1 MATNKRTYPN
11 DYFAWYNDDNRVAI
25 VCEDTT
31 ASSGERTREKY
42 DSYQSDDVTSGL
54 RITYNSR
61 FEYVNDQSDDLK
73 NDISLDTGLHASVV
87 CYIKARMFEDI
98 GDLQKSDYFRKMY
111 EKTMKQYPSKKSG
124 VRALSV
130 PRL

>member
-11 DYFAWYNDDNRVAI
+11 DYFAWYNDDNRVAVI
-25 VCEDTT
+25 CEDTSST
-31 ASSGERTREKY
+31 SGERVKEKY
-42 DSYQSDDVTSGL
+42 DSYQDSDVTGGL

-61 FEYVNDQSDDLK
+61 FEYVNSQSDDLK

-111 EKTMKQYPSKKSG
+111 EKIMRQYPSRKSG
-124 VRALSV
+124 VRSLSV

>member
-11 DYFAWYNDDNRVAI
+11 DYFAWYNDEDRLAI

-31 ASSGERTREKY
+31 ATSGERTKEKY

>member
-1 MATNKRTYPN
+1 MAKRTYPN

-31 ASSGERTREKY
+31 ATSGERTREKY
-42 DSYQSDDVTSGL
+42 DSYQSDDVSSGL

-73 NDISLDTGLHASVV
+73 TNIGLDSGLHPTLV
-87 CYIKARMFEDI
+87 CYVKARLFEDS
-98 GDLQKSDYFRKMY
+98 GDLEKAQYFRAMYTKMIKEY
-111 EKTMKQYPSKKSG
+111 PLRKTG
-124 VRALSV
+124 VRHLAV